1 MNTTIINSL
10 EGAYFLLIALTLFQI
25 TKHYILCAISSHKT
39 KRKYAKPQTTCRSDN
54 NSNQDN
60 KTLSPLNYYN
70 YKLPEPEI
78 SISSERSAIFHLK
91 DIHFQSLTP
100 SFQTKEAPKQ
110 IPKTKTK
117 TTLAPQEKSVLNN
130 YIDDFFSVSPK
141 ADSSKSCKSPLIEHT
156 INSPANDE
164 FITVQKTNND
174 TPPLFANNEFI
185 TLAKTSNEL
194 A

>member
-25 TKHYILCAISSHKT
+25 TKHYILCAVSSHKT
-39 KRKYAKPQTTCRSDN
+39 KRKYIKPLTICRSDN
-54 NSNQDN
+54 NSTEDK
-60 KTLSPLNYYN
+60 KTLLPLNYYN

-91 DIHFQSLTP
+91 DIHFQSQATP
-100 SFQTKEAPKQ
+100 FQTKEAPK
-110 IPKTKTK
+110 PKPTF
-117 TTLAPQEKSVLNN
+117 ASQNKSVLNN
-130 YIDDFFSVSPK
+130 YIDDFFAISPK
-141 ADSSKSCKSPLIEHT
+141 EDSTKTYKLPCIEHT

-164 FITVQKTNND
+164 FITVLEPSND
-174 TPPLFANNEFI
+174 RITPFTNNEFI
-185 TLAKTSNEL
+185 TLKGINTEL